1 MTTRYRITGYSYRS
15 ETTETLAKPRSLNG
29 AARRLLKDGEFWAR
43 MGWQDIFLEIDDGR
57 GFRPLYRD
65 EIPYGRDEMGRD
77 ERAEL
82 IGQST
87 TRPAPGDVVLS

>member
-1 MTTRYRITGYSYRS
+1 MKYRITAYSHRTES
-15 ETTETLAKPRSLNG
+15 TETLAKPRSLNG
-29 AARRLLKDGEFWAR
+29 AARRLLKDATFWLGV
-43 MGWQDIFLEIDDGR
+43 GWDDIMLEVDDGAGWR
-57 GFRPLYRD
+57 MLYRD

-87 TRPAPGDVVLS
+87 TRREPVA